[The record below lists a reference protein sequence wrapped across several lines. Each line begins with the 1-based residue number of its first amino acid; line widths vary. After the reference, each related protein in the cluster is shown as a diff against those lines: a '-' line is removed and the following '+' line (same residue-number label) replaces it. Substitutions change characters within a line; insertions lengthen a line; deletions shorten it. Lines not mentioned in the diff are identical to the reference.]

1 VAIAICG
8 FIVGYFFFDASSE
21 VRSLHT
27 QLANARSEISKLQ
40 RSQSRGPTQHP
51 RLPRLES
58 RTPSEGPSGTNEAPP
73 RITKE
78 DLEIALAMNDRAKA
92 GEYILEFE
100 RPVDRKL
107 MEDGIKAFAAQM
119 ASNNAPALREQ
130 FSKLGVDD
138 QKAQLLEKHAEK
150 IMWASLEA
158 EQAIRQVLSAR
169 SEYDKRVRSVLSDEG
184 YKQYRDYEDS
194 QAALREH
201 RAITAYAEQTGFRTD
216 SAYDDHVVA
225 VLQQLDAYT
234 QISWHGP
241 YDGLPQTIVGREM
254 VASHR
259 SNEINNL
266 SQAATQIRNV
276 AAQAALPEALVN
288 LLESYYAEV
297 IQQKQDSL
305 ERLKN
310 PPPPPVSF
318 RR

>member
-1 VAIAICG
+1 V
-8 FIVGYFFFDASSE
+8 S
-21 VRSLHT
+21 
-27 QLANARSEISKLQ
+27 
-40 RSQSRGPTQHP
+40 
-51 RLPRLES
+51 
-58 RTPSEGPSGTNEAPP
+58 P

-130 FSKLGVDD
+130 FSKLGVED

-158 EQAIRQVLSAR
+158 EQAIRQVLMAR

-194 QAALREH
+194 QAARREH
-201 RAITAYAEQTGFRTD
+201 RAITAYAEQTGFTTD
-216 SAYDDHVVA
+216 SAYNDQVVA
-225 VLQQLDAYT
+225 VLQQLNAYT

-241 YDGLPQTIVGREM
+241 YDGLPQTVVGREM

-259 SNEINNL
+259 SNEINKL
-266 SQAATQIRNV
+266 SQAATQLREV

-288 LLESYYAEV
+288 VLESYYAQT
-297 IQQKQDSL
+297 IQQKQESL

-310 PPPPPVSF
+310 PPPPSVGF